1 MVINRT
7 LVVDTAT
14 SLIIVDT
21 EIVLEAMDRI
31 PNTEEVTETIIL
43 VADTEITDIT
53 RIMVEGMDPKVTVHL
68 HTEATEHLTEVI
80 TPQVMEDTTRIARDT
95 EATSLEVMVVTEATS
110 LEAMV
115 DTEATSSEVM
125 VVTEATSLEAMVVT
139 EATSLEAMAAT
150 EATNLEAMAASGA
163 TSLEVMEATSS
174 VEDMATMNPMQP
186 QAKKNTSQN
195 EN

>member
-21 EIVLEAMDRI
+21 DIVLEAMATQARI
-31 PNTEEVTETIIL
+31 PNTAEVTETIIL

-53 RIMVEGMDPKVTVHL
+53 LTMVEGMDLKVTVHL
-68 HTEATEHLTEVI
+68 HTEATEYLTEVI
-80 TPQVMEDTTRIARDT
+80 TPQVMEDTTRIAKDT
-95 EATSLEVMVVTEATS
+95 EVPLMVVTEATS
-110 LEAMV
+110 SEVMAVTEATSSEAMAV
-115 DTEATSSEVM
+115 TEATSSEVM
-125 VVTEATSLEAMVVT
+125 VVTEATNSGDMEAT
-139 EATSLEAMAAT
+139 AATSLV
-150 EATNLEAMAASGA
+150 
-163 TSLEVMEATSS
+163 VMEATSP
-174 VEDMATMNPMQP
+174 VEAMVTTNPIQP

>member
-21 EIVLEAMDRI
+21 DIVLEAMATQARI
-31 PNTEEVTETIIL
+31 PNTAEVTETIIL

-53 RIMVEGMDPKVTVHL
+53 LTMVEGMDPKVTVHL
-68 HTEATEHLTEVI
+68 HMEATEHLTEVI
-80 TPQVMEDTTRIARDT
+80 TPQVMEDTTRMARDT
-95 EATSLEVMVVTEATS
+95 EV
-110 LEAMV
+110 
-115 DTEATSSEVM
+115 TSSEVM
-125 VVTEATSLEAMVVT
+125 AVTVDI
-139 EATSLEAMAAT
+139 SLEAMAAT
-150 EATNLEAMAASGA
+150 EATNLEAMAATEATSSEVMEASGA
-163 TSLEVMEATSS
+163 TSLEAMEATSS
-174 VEDMATMNPMQP
+174 VEDMATMNPIQP